1 MIETLETILKD
12 LGIGYKLLFILC
24 TILVGLI
31 LSRLVHFFMN
41 RILKKASD
49 KLNVDP
55 TNYSFL
61 KNAVSFV
68 IFTIM
73 VIVIFYS
80 IPELKSLGLSLMASA
95 GILAAIL
102 GFASQ
107 QAFSNI
113 ISGIFIVIFKPFR
126 VGDFIKIGELH
137 HGTVEDI
144 TLRHTVIN
152 NPENRRI
159 IIPNAVIS
167 SETILNSSISD
178 PKVCTFLEI
187 GISYHSN
194 VDKAIEIMQAEASK
208 HPNILDT
215 RTAED
220 LKEKKDL
227 VLVRLINLGDSSVT
241 LRAYIWAADSGK
253 AFVMK
258 CDLYKSIKE
267 QFDANGIEIPFPHQT
282 VYLRQEKPLEITKS

>member
-1 MIETLETILKD
+1 
-12 LGIGYKLLFILC
+12 
-24 TILVGLI
+24 
-31 LSRLVHFFMN
+31 MN

-49 KLNVDP
+49 TLKVDP

-73 VIVIFYS
+73 VIIIFYS
-80 IPELKSLGLSLMASA
+80 IPELKSVGVSLMASA

-178 PKVCTFLEI
+178 PKVCSFLEI
-187 GISYHSN
+187 GISYNSN
-194 VDKAIEIMQAEASK
+194 VDKAIEIIQKEATK
-208 HPNILDT
+208 HPNILDN

-220 LKEKKDL
+220 LEQKKDL
-227 VLVRLINLGDSSVT
+227 VVVRLINLADSCVT
-241 LRAYIWAADSGK
+241 LRAYIWAQDSGK

-258 CDLYKSIKE
+258 CDLFKSIKKE
-267 QFDANGIEIPFPHQT
+267 FEANGIEIPFPHQT
-282 VYLRQEKPLEITKS
+282 VYLRQEKPLQITQS